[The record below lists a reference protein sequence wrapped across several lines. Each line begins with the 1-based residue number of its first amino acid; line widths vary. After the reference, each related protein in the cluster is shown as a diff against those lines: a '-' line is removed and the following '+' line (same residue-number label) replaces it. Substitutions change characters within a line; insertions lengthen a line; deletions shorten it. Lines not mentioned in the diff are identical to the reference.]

1 MNVEAVLARL
11 QGVRR
16 NGEQWVARCPAHAD
30 KSPSLSVRNGD
41 GKVLLHCFA
50 GCKVE
55 AICAAASIE
64 VRDLFSKPCASYKP
78 EPRVVHRSPCV
89 AHDVSSCAYVR
100 TKKQLSGFRSQ
111 LTPRDRERAVT
122 VILANET
129 NLDAAIAR
137 ALALA
142 VEGDLVQVAFDR
154 EAQ

>member
-1 MNVEAVLARL
+1 
-11 QGVRR
+11 
-16 NGEQWVARCPAHAD
+16 
-30 KSPSLSVRNGD
+30 
-41 GKVLLHCFA
+41 
-50 GCKVE
+50 VE

-78 EPRVVHRSPCV
+78 EPRVVRD
-89 AHDVSSCAYVR
+89 AQ
-100 TKKQLSGFRSQ
+100 KQLSGFRSQ

>member
-78 EPRVVHRSPCV
+78 EPRVVRD
-89 AHDVSSCAYVR
+89 AQ
-100 TKKQLSGFRSQ
+100 KQLSGFRSQ